1 MAGRSGF
8 GVLTSRL
15 PETSGL
21 PKTSG
26 LPESARAHPAPGGIL
41 VADVK
46 RPLTG

>member
-15 PETSGL
+15 PE
-21 PKTSG
+21 TSG